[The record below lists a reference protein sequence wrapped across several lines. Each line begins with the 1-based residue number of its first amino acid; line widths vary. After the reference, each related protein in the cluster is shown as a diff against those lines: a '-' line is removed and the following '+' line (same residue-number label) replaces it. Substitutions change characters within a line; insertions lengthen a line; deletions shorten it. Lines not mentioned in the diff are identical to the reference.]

1 MVQVEPRMDTN
12 EVAMPPRGAACAL
25 LESHSWFPPNCGAT
39 RNFRRCNRWRHPF
52 YSAPMIRLFAA
63 LLTVAA
69 LSACSTPK
77 EPLHQIPI
85 AHANVVPLALE
96 DDFKIEKVTKFL
108 NDPQYLKPTED
119 EMLIFERQRVNYGAI
134 TAVDYGERRGYYFNV
149 SWSAKRPADITARIE
164 YRLENLG
171 AHVQAKEMRF
181 PFAKGSHVTKFTV
194 IGDEYKEGG
203 KITAWRVL
211 LIENG
216 RAVGLYQSFL
226 WN

>member
-1 MVQVEPRMDTN
+1 MLGVLALAATGFCAEAPRSLD
-12 EVAMPPRGAACAL
+12 
-25 LESHSWFPPNCGAT
+25 
-39 RNFRRCNRWRHPF
+39 
-52 YSAPMIRLFAA
+52 
-63 LLTVAA
+63 
-69 LSACSTPK
+69 K
-77 EPLHQIPI
+77 
-85 AHANVVPLALE
+85 ANVLPLAL
-96 DDFKIEKVTKFL
+96 DDAFQFRKTIIFL
-108 NDPQYLKPTED
+108 NDPELNKPTFD
-119 EMLIFERQRVNYGAI
+119 PMIAFERQRVNYGAI
-134 TAVDYGERRGYYFNV
+134 TGVDYVERRGYYFNV

-194 IGDEYKEGG
+194 IGDEYQEGG
-203 KITAWRVL
+203 KVTAWRVL